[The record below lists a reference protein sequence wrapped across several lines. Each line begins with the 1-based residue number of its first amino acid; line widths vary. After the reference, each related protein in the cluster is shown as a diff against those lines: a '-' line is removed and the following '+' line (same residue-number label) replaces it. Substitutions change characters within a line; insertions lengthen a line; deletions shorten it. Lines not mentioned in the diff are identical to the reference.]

1 MSERIV
7 FLDRDTVAPHITIR
21 RPEFDHDW
29 TVYDRTRPDQ
39 VLERLAGATI
49 AITNKAPIR
58 EDTLA
63 GLPDL
68 RMISIAATGSDVI
81 DLDACSRRGV
91 IVSNVQGY
99 ALNTVPEHT
108 FGLILSLR
116 RAIMAYHNDVMAG
129 EWKKADQFCFFNHK
143 ISDLAGGRLGIFG
156 EGVIGQSVARIAR
169 EFGMEPVF
177 AAHKGVEGLGPL
189 YTPFDEV
196 IETAD
201 VLSLHCPLTPHT
213 RNMIALEEFRR
224 MKDSAIIINTARG
237 GLIEENDLATALGE
251 GMIAGAGI
259 DVVSTEP
266 LIDDHPFHDLMK
278 RPNFILTP
286 HVAWASTE
294 AMQEVANQVIGNI
307 ENFVSGSP
315 SNRIAG

>member
-7 FLDRDTVAPHITIR
+7 ILDRDTIAPHIDLR
-21 RPEFDHDW
+21 RPSFEHEW
-29 TVYDRTRPDQ
+29 IVHDRTRPDQ
-39 VLERLAGATI
+39 VEERLAGATI

-58 EDTLA
+58 EAVLDN
-63 GLPDL
+63 LPDL
-68 RMISIAATGSDVI
+68 KMISIAATGSDVI
-81 DLDACSRRGV
+81 DLSVCTRRGV
-91 IVSNVQGY
+91 VVSNVQGY

-108 FGLILSLR
+108 FGLILNLS
-116 RAIMAYHNDVMAG
+116 RAIKAYHNDVMAG

-143 ISDLAGGRLGIFG
+143 INDLAGGRIGIFG

-169 EFGMEPVF
+169 GFGMEPVF
-177 AAHKGVEGLGPL
+177 AAHKGVDGLGPL

-201 VLSLHCPLTPHT
+201 VLTLHCPLMPGT
-213 RNMIALEEFRR
+213 RNMIALEEFKR

-237 GLIEENDLATALGE
+237 GLIEENDLATALRE

-259 DVVSTEP
+259 DVVANEP
-266 LIDDHPFHDLMK
+266 LPDDHPFQDLMK
-278 RPNFILTP
+278 LPNFILTP
-286 HVAWASTE
+286 HVGWASTE
-294 AMQEVANQVIGNI
+294 AMQEVADQVIDNI
-307 ENFVSGSP
+307 ENFVKGSP

>member
-7 FLDRDTVAPHITIR
+7 ILDRDTIAEHIDLR
-21 RPEFDHDW
+21 RPSFEHDW
-29 TVYDRTRPDQ
+29 VVYDRTRPDQ
-39 VLERLAGATI
+39 VAERLAGATI

-58 EDTLA
+58 AETLVQ
-63 GLPDL
+63 LPDL
-68 RMISIAATGSDVI
+68 KMISIAATGSDVI
-81 DLDACSRRGV
+81 DLGACTERRIV
-91 IVSNVQGY
+91 VSNVQGY

-143 ISDLAGGRLGIFG
+143 ISDLAGARLGIFG
-156 EGVIGQSVARIAR
+156 EGVIGQSVAQIAR
-169 EFGMEPVF
+169 GFKMEPVF

-201 VLSLHCPLTPHT
+201 VLTLHCPLTPHT
-213 RNMIALEEFRR
+213 RNMIGLEEFKR
-224 MKDSAIIINTARG
+224 MKNNAIIINTARG
-237 GLIEENDLATALGE
+237 GLIEEDDLTTAIRD
-251 GMIAGAGI
+251 GMIGGAGI
-259 DVVSTEP
+259 DVVSSEP
-266 LIDDHPFHDLMK
+266 LIDGHPFHELMK
-278 RPNFILTP
+278 LPNFILTP

-294 AMQEVANQVIGNI
+294 AMQEVADQVIGNI
-307 ENFVSGSP
+307 ENFIEGSP
-315 SNRIAG
+315 SNKIAG

>member
-7 FLDRDTVAPHITIR
+7 ILDRDTIAPHINLR
-21 RPEFDHDW
+21 RPSFDHEW
-29 TVYDRTRPDQ
+29 IVYDRTRPEQ
-39 VLERLAGATI
+39 VEERLAGATI

-58 EDTLA
+58 EAALEN
-63 GLPDL
+63 LPDL

-81 DLDACSRRGV
+81 DLEACSGRGI

-108 FGLILSLR
+108 FGLILNLT
-116 RAIMAYHNDVMAG
+116 RAIRAYHNDVMAG
-129 EWKKADQFCFFNHK
+129 EWKKADQFCFFNHR
-143 ISDLAGGRLGIFG
+143 INDLAGGRLGIFG

-169 EFGMEPVF
+169 GFGMEPVF
-177 AAHKGVEGLGPL
+177 AAHKGVDGLGPL
-189 YTPFDEV
+189 YMPFDEV

-201 VLSLHCPLTPHT
+201 VLTLHCPLLAGT
-213 RNMIALEEFRR
+213 RNMIALKEFRA

-237 GLIEENDLATALGE
+237 GLIEENDLATAIRQ

-259 DVVSTEP
+259 DVVSSEP
-266 LIDDHPFHDLMK
+266 LPDDHPFQELMK
-278 RPNFILTP
+278 LPNFILTP
-286 HVAWASTE
+286 HVGWASTE
-294 AMQEVANQVIGNI
+294 AMQEVADQVIGNI
-307 ENFVSGSP
+307 ENFINGSP

>member
-1 MSERIV
+1 MTERIV
-7 FLDRDTVAPHITIR
+7 ILDRDTIAPHINLR
-21 RPEFDHDW
+21 RPDFDHEW
-29 TVYDRTRPDQ
+29 VSHDRTPADQ
-39 VLERLAGATI
+39 VAERLAGASI

-58 EDTLA
+58 KETIDQ
-63 GLPDL
+63 LPDL
-68 RMISIAATGSDVI
+68 KMIAIAATGSDVV
-81 DLDACSRRGV
+81 DLAACRERGIV
-91 IVSNVQGY
+91 VSNIRGY
-99 ALNTVPEHT
+99 AINTVPEHT

-143 ISDLAGGRLGIFG
+143 INDLAGARLGIFG
-156 EGVIGQSVARIAR
+156 EGVIGQSVAQIAR
-169 EFGMEPVF
+169 GFGMEPVF
-177 AAHKGVEGLGPL
+177 AAHKGVDGLGPL

-201 VLSLHCPLTPHT
+201 VLTLHCPLTPGT
-213 RNMIALEEFRR
+213 RNMIGIDEFKR

-237 GLIEENDLATALGE
+237 GLIEENDLATAISE

-259 DVVSTEP
+259 DVVSAEP
-266 LIDDHPFHDLMK
+266 LTDDHPFQELMK

-294 AMQEVANQVIGNI
+294 AMQTLADQLVDNI
-307 ENFVSGSP
+307 ENFMSGEA
-315 SNRIAG
+315 SNNLTG